1 MPDGQVDRSAAR
13 LNQEN
18 YTWRRSAPPA
28 PRRVFERIK
37 SEPADEVVARFN
49 MVIGICNLHHQIR
62 TASVPGFGGIEPAS
76 CFLDSG
82 AVLPGPKAKTANG
95 FEQGMS

>member
-1 MPDGQVDRSAAR
+1 MPDGQVDCPASR

-18 YTWRRSAPPA
+18 CTWRRSATPA

-37 SEPADEVVARFN
+37 SEPADEVVARFK

-62 TASVPGFGGIEPAS
+62 TASVPGFGSIELAS
-76 CFLDSG
+76 CCLDSG
-82 AVLPGPKAKTANG
+82 AVLPGPKAEDG
-95 FEQGMS
+95 

>member
-1 MPDGQVDRSAAR
+1 MPDGQVDCPWSR
-13 LNQEN
+13 LNRKN
-18 YTWRRSAPPA
+18 RTWRRSATPA

-37 SEPADEVVARFN
+37 SEPADEVVARFK

-62 TASVPGFGGIEPAS
+62 TASVPGFGRIELAS
-76 CFLDSG
+76 CCLDSG
-82 AVLPGPKAKTANG
+82 AVLPGPKAKTADG